1 MWYTCIV
8 NFDETPLRP
17 PSDRF
22 QVLAL
27 DGGGIRGIFSAAL
40 LDGLETITG
49 TRVLDH
55 FDLVVGTSTGGLI
68 ALALAAG
75 FSPAKIVDV
84 YVDEMRSI
92 FPGPQPLRRVGQLF
106 RSKYS
111 SKGLERVVRRL
122 FGDRLLGESP
132 VPLLITSFDI
142 GENSVHL
149 FKTPHAVRLRRDH
162 TIPMWQVAMATAAA
176 PTFFPAFCLPDD
188 ESRLIDGGVWAN
200 NPALVGVTEAVSMFD
215 QPLDTI
221 KVLSV
226 GTTNSTRVRHRNLD
240 RGGLIQ
246 WVRSPSVV
254 DVLMSGQSA
263 AAFNQVQHL
272 IGRDRAYRLD
282 PPAPPELASLD
293 RVDARDLRGKASHHS
308 RDFSP
313 VFGAEFADHR
323 AVPYTPARGAL
334 AKKVIS

>member
-1 MWYTCIV
+1 MSGL
-8 NFDETPLRP
+8 PLRP

-27 DGGGIRGIFSAAL
+27 DGGGIRGIFTAAV

-55 FDLVVGTSTGGLI
+55 FDLVVGTSTGGII

-75 FSPAKIVDV
+75 ISPGEIVNV

-92 FPGPQPLRRVGQLF
+92 FPGPQPLRKCRQLF

-111 SKGLERVVRRL
+111 SKGLERVARRL
-122 FGDRLLGESP
+122 LGDRLLGESP
-132 VPLLITSFDI
+132 VPLVITSFDI
-142 GENSVHL
+142 GENTVHL
-149 FKTPHAVRLRRDH
+149 FKTPHAARLRRDH
-162 TIPMWQVAMATAAA
+162 AIPMWQVAMATAAA

-200 NPALVGVTEAVSMFD
+200 SPSLVGVTEAVSMFG
-215 QPLDTI
+215 QALDTI
-221 KVLSV
+221 KVLSL
-226 GTTNSTRVRHRNLD
+226 GTTTSTSVRRRNLD
-240 RGGLIQ
+240 RGGLLQ
-246 WVRSPSVV
+246 WIRSPNVV
-254 DVLMSGQSA
+254 DILMSGQSVG
-263 AAFNQVQHL
+263 AFNQLQHL

-282 PPAPPELASLD
+282 PAAPPGLASLD

-308 RDFSP
+308 RNFSP
-313 VFGAEFADHR
+313 VFDAVFADHR
-323 AVPYTPARGAL
+323 ALPYTPAHGPL
-334 AKKVIS
+334 AKKAIT